1 MAPRRS
7 YGSGRVYVRRDSAG
21 RETFYG
27 TWWANGRWVNRRLGV
42 KRPRGSREGLTGA
55 QAEAELRRLMGEA
68 KPSVA
73 QGERPATAYRAEGL
87 GDHAHARKLACP
99 SFAAWLQVA
108 AFTGLRPGGRDR
120 GRGRPLVGETDRR
133 CLHGAPAS
141 RPCGT
146 ARQPL
151 NAPTTSR
158 TAAGRSNQPPPARAR
173 LGHRGLLGRRRAAG
187 RSIPA
192 RRGRSCGRG
201 RRRPRGRGGRRVRR

>member
-87 GDHAHARKLACP
+87 GDH
-99 SFAAWLQVA
+99 
-108 AFTGLRPGGRDR
+108 
-120 GRGRPLVGETDRR
+120 
-133 CLHGAPAS
+133 
-141 RPCGT
+141 
-146 ARQPL
+146 
-151 NAPTTSR
+151 
-158 TAAGRSNQPPPARAR
+158 RAR
-173 LGHRGLLGRRRAAG
+173 PQAGLPVVRGLVA
-187 RSIPA
+187 
-192 RRGRSCGRG
+192 
-201 RRRPRGRGGRRVRR
+201 GRRVHGPSSWGTRPRAWEATGGRN